1 MTSSALIRDGNRV
14 VGLQLVDPP
23 MNAALV
29 GTSAAELTILDF
41 RPDLVVASVASPSS
55 GIAGKTLPTPTT
67 VKNLGQVASPAFRV
81 GIFMAKNNGSP
92 DDALPGAGNLVMQRD
107 VPALA
112 AGATTALPTQL
123 AISDDV
129 PAGNYFVS
137 AVANFNQTVTEAD
150 STNNGLSS
158 APAVLKISSNLSK
171 FQSASASFS
180 LGDAPSSLVTGSR
193 TAGINRPLATPCDV
207 TGSVNLSGSFTIT
220 SQQQDTAT
228 GTADLSGVL
237 SGGPLNG
244 QPVRFVIAFTGTA
257 DASNNITASLT
268 SIVVTGA
275 FSATGGPPTT
285 APGSFTGLLTGTALT
300 GSASG
305 TLHTSGGGDCAFS
318 GPLTAAAQTSFA
330 FKFATRVPVGFFDF
344 GTTPTVTPAVSPSGY
359 AAAFRVLFDSN
370 FPDPSAV
377 RFTGPSGSGLSGTP
391 ADPSA
396 SDGDDTGSTFTY
408 RSPVRSGI
416 APGGIWSVL
425 YKGLARTFTVPAFD
439 ANRSFVLIVP
449 TVTLDRDGNLA
460 QVNWYYFDST
470 GRPVGPPPFL
480 GGLRLQIQMNG
491 GGDSQPQSPDLLP
504 TVTSFN
510 FPAAGISPPE
520 WSQVTAVVF
529 QYRDLLGNEY
539 ELVYEKTFGV
549 QIQARLENVYQGS
562 QPLGVKQRLITAL
575 VNVPFNSVDTTAC
588 TDQVT
593 GGFVVSVKN
602 QSQTPRVIP
611 YDAPACLE
619 RGSSTIF
626 PGGTRLIDNFSRQD
640 NLDAL
645 ALPTLPIGAVFRFNV
660 TVPNPV
666 GDPDRRH
673 VVDERRGESGH

>member
-1 MTSSALIRDGNRV
+1 M
-14 VGLQLVDPP
+14 
-23 MNAALV
+23 
-29 GTSAAELTILDF
+29 
-41 RPDLVVASVASPSS
+41 
-55 GIAGKTLPTPTT
+55 
-67 VKNLGQVASPAFRV
+67 
-81 GIFMAKNNGSP
+81 
-92 DDALPGAGNLVMQRD
+92 
-107 VPALA
+107 
-112 AGATTALPTQL
+112 
-123 AISDDV
+123 
-129 PAGNYFVS
+129 
-137 AVANFNQTVTEAD
+137 TEAD

-275 FSATGGPPTT
+275 FSATGGPPAT

-396 SDGDDTGSTFTY
+396 SDGDDTGTTFTY

-416 APGGIWSVL
+416 APGGLTVL
-425 YKGLARTFTVPAFD
+425 YKGLARTVTC
-439 ANRSFVLIVP
+439 RLSTRIVP
-449 TVTLDRDGNLA
+449 SCSSSRRSP
-460 QVNWYYFDST
+460 ST
-470 GRPVGPPPFL
+470 G
-480 GGLRLQIQMNG
+480 
-491 GGDSQPQSPDLLP
+491 
-504 TVTSFN
+504 
-510 FPAAGISPPE
+510 
-520 WSQVTAVVF
+520 TA
-529 QYRDLLGNEY
+529 
-539 ELVYEKTFGV
+539 TW
-549 QIQARLENVYQGS
+549 
-562 QPLGVKQRLITAL
+562 
-575 VNVPFNSVDTTAC
+575 
-588 TDQVT
+588 
-593 GGFVVSVKN
+593 
-602 QSQTPRVIP
+602 
-611 YDAPACLE
+611 
-619 RGSSTIF
+619 
-626 PGGTRLIDNFSRQD
+626 
-640 NLDAL
+640 
-645 ALPTLPIGAVFRFNV
+645 
-660 TVPNPV
+660 
-666 GDPDRRH
+666 RR
-673 VVDERRGESGH
+673 